1 MSSWRTGST
10 AFNSVDCTR
19 IRYIQHLYC
28 EGLSPWARGSEPPT
42 LGTLSCHAVRAWEQ
56 TGSQLYGVWVG
67 RSVFCFSHRGASTS
81 SQMLVCT
88 DGGEHM
94 YRTLTGK
101 GVAEDEPL
109 PISSQWSWDHRTWF
123 LCILEGLQARAQ
135 PQTASHNLRQ
145 PAGGLAIA
153 LLGGEGGSIKQLLWF
168 SSVLPVSLQASWLW
182 SSIG

>member
-10 AFNSVDCTR
+10 ASNSVDCTR
-19 IRYIQHLYC
+19 VRYIQHLYC

-88 DGGEHM
+88 DGGEHV

-101 GVAEDEPL
+101 VLLKMSPFPSL
-109 PISSQWSWDHRTWF
+109 PSGPGITVLDFSVFWKAWD
-123 LCILEGLQARAQ
+123 Q